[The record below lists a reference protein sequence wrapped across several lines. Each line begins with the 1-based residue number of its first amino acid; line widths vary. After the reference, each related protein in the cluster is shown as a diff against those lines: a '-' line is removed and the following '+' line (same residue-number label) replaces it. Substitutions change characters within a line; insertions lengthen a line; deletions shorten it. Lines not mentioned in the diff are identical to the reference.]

1 MHSCAPMQM
10 SAAVPAHLSHPEAAL
25 SLGERAIFHNDAD
38 ENDELSLWRSHGHEV
53 NPCSA
58 AARCNASKLPKL
70 QPSKSTGAS
79 AAPAAA
85 TTLSAQLQACWGLF
99 APASTDEGDWLG
111 SGSTGERDRTGQS
124 VRQYATVK
132 LPKLRLAPTRATIY
146 LVPVGDVSQAPP
158 FDLLCQCVEVVLG
171 LKVKQGAPVVLPKE
185 LSQIDVFTPG
195 SG

>member
-1 MHSCAPMQM
+1 M
-10 SAAVPAHLSHPEAAL
+10 SADDPARRSPPETAI

-38 ENDELSLWRSHGHEV
+38 ENHELALWGPHRHEV

-58 AARCNASKLPKL
+58 AARCDACKLPEL
-70 QPSKSTGAS
+70 QPSESTGSS
-79 AAPAAA
+79 AAFAAAA
-85 TTLSAQLQACWGLF
+85 TPFAQLQACWGLF

-111 SGSTGERDRTGQS
+111 SGSIGERDRTGQS
-124 VRQYATVK
+124 VRQYATTK

-171 LKVKQGAPVVLPKE
+171 LKVKQGAPVILPQE
-185 LSQIDVFTPG
+185 LSQIDIFSPG